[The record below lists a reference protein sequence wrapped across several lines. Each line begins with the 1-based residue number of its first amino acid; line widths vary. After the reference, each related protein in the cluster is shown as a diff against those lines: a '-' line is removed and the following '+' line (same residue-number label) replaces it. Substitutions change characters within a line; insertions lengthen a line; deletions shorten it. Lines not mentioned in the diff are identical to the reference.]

1 MPHKADRAL
10 LPGPG
15 HYEPYGG
22 EAALS
27 LERLRHSSVFSR
39 TSLDRFGRPVVPKA
53 HHVPTPGPGAY
64 SIPPA
69 SLVAAAS
76 GGTAA
81 ASGATSVFVSATARQ
96 VQLEP
101 AAGGTRVAVP
111 GPAYYNPAL
120 PSRKS
125 FNLNSARRWV

>member
-1 MPHKADRAL
+1 MPHRADRARV
-10 LPGPG
+10 PGPG

-27 LERLRHSSVFSR
+27 LERLRHSSAFSR

-53 HHVPTPGPGAY
+53 QHVPTPGPGAY
-64 SIPPA
+64 AVPPA
-69 SLVAAAS
+69 GLVAAAS
-76 GGTAA
+76 GGAA
-81 ASGATSVFVSATARQ
+81 GASGATAVFVSATARQ
-96 VQLEP
+96 SSLEP
-101 AAGGTRVAVP
+101 GAGGTRVAVP